1 VYDALDRGVPPDP
14 ERLRALAGRGSTVLV
29 YDDQA
34 RLVATA
40 GSGDSA
46 VGDQAGLASSALAG
60 TDATAWV
67 GDDDAF
73 AAAAAPVT
81 EGSETRGAVVVL
93 RPAGAVDDRITRLWA
108 GLAALGAVV
117 LVLAALLAVA
127 AASWVSRPLRRLE
140 GTARGWAEGRLEQ
153 RTSIASG
160 PAEVRELAETFNAM
174 AGRLEALLYGSRAVV
189 ADVSHQ
195 LRTPLSAIRLRL
207 DLLRDESGP
216 AAEED
221 LAAVAT
227 EIDRLSRLVDGL
239 LSVARAEQAD
249 SIPEPVDLV
258 GVVSERRSAWEPVAT
273 ERHVAIDVDTDP
285 VTTLAMP
292 DHLEQVLDNLIAN
305 ALDAVD
311 SGGHIVLACAP
322 AKGRAVLRVIDDGP
336 GMSETQKQQAFHRF
350 AGGSTSGGAGLGLA
364 IVHRLVTSDGG
375 TVRIDDAPSGGTVVT
390 VDLPRAR

>member
-1 VYDALDRGVPPDP
+1 LHS
-14 ERLRALAGRGSTVLV
+14 ELV
-29 YDDQA
+29 
-34 RLVATA
+34 
-40 GSGDSA
+40 
-46 VGDQAGLASSALAG
+46 
-60 TDATAWV
+60 
-67 GDDDAF
+67 
-73 AAAAAPVT
+73 
-81 EGSETRGAVVVL
+81 E
-93 RPAGAVDDRITRLWA
+93 LWM
-108 GLAALGAVV
+108 G
-117 LVLAALLAVA
+117 LAVA
-127 AASWVSRPLRRLE
+127 AAIAALLAAALGVALAKGVSRPLRRLE
-140 GTARGWAEGRLEQ
+140 GTARGWAEGRLEE
-153 RTSIASG
+153 RTVIASG

-249 SIPEPVDLV
+249 SIPEPVDRV

-273 ERHVAIDVDTDP
+273 ERDVAIDVDTEP
-285 VTTLAMP
+285 VTTLVMP
-292 DHLEQVLDNLIAN
+292 GHLEQVLDNLIAN

-311 SGGHIVLACAP
+311 AGGHIVLACAP
-322 AKGRAVLRVIDDGP
+322 ARGRAVLRVVDDGP
-336 GMSETQKQQAFHRF
+336 GMSEAQKQQAFHRF
-350 AGGSTSGGAGLGLA
+350 AGGSTSGGTGLGLA

-375 TVRIDDAPSGGTVVT
+375 TVRIADATGGGTVVT
-390 VDLPRAR
+390 IDLPQAR